1 MPLGVAD
8 GGSFS
13 SMGIRMGSEAILN
26 LNRSLNILAQRQ
38 GSEDY
43 PKHQGFLV
51 GNIHK
56 ELLVIGG
63 FQDADFC
70 IGDNLV
76 IRLVLE
82 SEAVGFVTTVKEI
95 AKAPLKLYFVAFPDR
110 VESVNLR
117 KSLRLTVFFPAEI
130 RAKKPAEQG
139 ADVHLLQAMVLNIS
153 GGGCFFTTKNATEP
167 FPEVNLS
174 FSLPGEKLVHSV
186 RAEVLHSTPRKAITG
201 QRVKFA
207 EIVENVA
214 PLADINR
221 WVEQHSSFVMA

>member
-1 MPLGVAD
+1 MGAD
-8 GGSFS
+8 
-13 SMGIRMGSEAILN
+13 AILN

-38 GSEDY
+38 GSEDS
-43 PKHQGFLV
+43 PKHKGFLV

-63 FQDADFC
+63 IQDADFS
-70 IGDNLV
+70 IGDNLI

-95 AKAPLKLYFVAFPDR
+95 AKAPLKLYFVAFPER

-117 KSLRLTVFFPAEI
+117 KSLRLTVFFPAEV
-130 RAKKPAEQG
+130 RAKKSPEEG

-153 GGGCFFTTKNATEP
+153 GGGCFFTIKNATEP
-167 FPEVNLS
+167 FPEVNIS
-174 FSLPGEKLVHSV
+174 FSLPGEKHVHSI
-186 RAEVLHSTPRKAITG
+186 RAKVLDSTARKAITG